1 MRESSQSALSSRMLT
16 IISDTIC
23 PWCYIGKRRLDA
35 ALATLADEGL
45 AFDVE
50 WRPFQLNPGIPE
62 DGLNRAEYRAAKFGV
77 LKSAALDQQMVE
89 TGAQYGIAF
98 RYDLVERTPSTL
110 ASHVMIADAR
120 RAGGLAMQGRAVEA
134 LFAAYF
140 TQGRDVG
147 QLEVLRDIASEV
159 GFEHGPSVS
168 AELWEMVEQ
177 EDIAARQSGVSGV
190 PTFLLDD
197 RLLFS
202 GAQPPEAIVSA
213 LRNPV
218 TALGTASVS
227 GNLL

>member
-1 MRESSQSALSSRMLT
+1 MHASSPSGHSSRMLT

-23 PWCYIGKRRLDA
+23 PWCYIGKRRLDT
-35 ALATLADEGL
+35 ALATLADEGF

-62 DGLNRAEYRAAKFGV
+62 DGLDRAEYRAAKFGA

-140 TQGRDVG
+140 TQGRDIG
-147 QLEVLRDIASEV
+147 QLQVLRDIASEV

-190 PTFLLDD
+190 PTFVLDG

-213 LRNPV
+213 LRKAI
-218 TALGTASVS
+218 TALEAGSVS
-227 GNLL
+227 GDLL